1 MRNQE
6 EITQEMCAVKSK
18 CCCFT
23 GHRPEKLTASEDE
36 IKKWLD
42 EKISEAV
49 GDGYTTFITGMAR
62 GVDLWAGELIL
73 RRKGQ
78 GVPIHLICSLPY
90 PGFGDHWAGTWRNL
104 YDGIL
109 SGADSVVC
117 VCETYS
123 RFCFGRRNQWMVD
136 RSSRLIGVYNGAP
149 GGTKNT
155 IDYAQKRGVIII
167 IKE

>member
-1 MRNQE
+1 MQNQE
-6 EITQEMCAVKSK
+6 EITQKLCVEKSK

-23 GHRPEKLTASEDE
+23 GHRPEKLTASENE

-62 GVDLWAGELIL
+62 GVDLWAGELVL
-73 RRKGQ
+73 RQKEK
-78 GVPIHLICSLPY
+78 GVPIHLICALPY
-90 PGFGDHWAGTWRNL
+90 SGFGDHWAGTWRNL

-117 VCETYS
+117 VCNAYS

-136 RSSRLIGVYNGAP
+136 RSSRLIGVYNGTP

-155 IDYAQKRGVIII
+155 IDYAHKRGIIII